1 MEDKYNLYDEV
12 ISVTLVNFMI
22 EDARN
27 GDVVLTS
34 FDPENVNHLY
44 SFEVAL
50 LLSQSIDKVFY
61 LDMDILPYWK
71 FRFMNWSLRTSFKR
85 YTNKNKSVK
94 MELDSILRFIIKD
107 KSLDRNIYEEIY
119 KEYYEQG
126 TKNRSIYRWKRKK

>member
-50 LLSQSIDKVFY
+50 LLSQSINKVFY

-85 YTNKNKSVK
+85 YTSKNKSVK

-126 TKNRSIYRWKRKK
+126 TKNRSIYRRKRKK

>member
-61 LDMDILPYWK
+61 LDMDVLPYWK

-85 YTNKNKSVK
+85 YTSKNKSVK

>member
-50 LLSQSIDKVFY
+50 LLSQSINKVFY

-85 YTNKNKSVK
+85 YTSKNKSVK

>member
-22 EDARN
+22 EDARK

-50 LLSQSIDKVFY
+50 LLSQSINKVFY
-61 LDMDILPYWK
+61 LDMNILPYWK

-85 YTNKNKSVK
+85 YTSKNKSVK

>member
-50 LLSQSIDKVFY
+50 LLSQSINKVFY

-85 YTNKNKSVK
+85 YTSKNKSVK

-107 KSLDRNIYEEIY
+107 KSLNRNIYEEIY

>member
-50 LLSQSIDKVFY
+50 LLSQSINKVFY

-71 FRFMNWSLRTSFKR
+71 FRFMNWSLRACFKR
-85 YTNKNKSVK
+85 YTSKNKSVK

>member
-71 FRFMNWSLRTSFKR
+71 FRFMNWSLRTCFKR
-85 YTNKNKSVK
+85 YTSKNKSVK